1 MTFSSVSAMQSVPMP
16 ASTARNQS
24 SRVQI
29 ADAGR

>member
-1 MTFSSVSAMQSVPMP
+1 MQSVPMP